1 MDEQGDLPLPAG
13 MTDDLEAVTAAADD
27 FGHTVHRVPS
37 LVAKPG
43 DDPSVVEVARYA
55 HGAGLALV
63 PSGARHSADGQAQ
76 SDGGIVCDMAGLAS
90 VAIGEPD
97 SRTASASASISFS
110 PAGSASSLVSG
121 SAWVSAEAGA
131 TWSAVLDAA
140 LAYGLT
146 PPVLPDYMELSV
158 GGTLSV
164 GGIGGAS
171 HVYGPVVDQ
180 VRSLDVVT
188 YDGSPVADCSP
199 DHHADVFFGALGTGG
214 SGGIITSAELP
225 LVPAPSWVRVHQI
238 PCPDAGALVAA
249 QLEAVREQQFGYV
262 EGQISLAEDGGW
274 EFMAELGVFLNDL
287 PDSSPGSGSLPGDA
301 ASDSAGGPSGVSSGD
316 GDVEDMTY
324 RDFCHR
330 MTPGVR
336 LLAAT
341 GDWYRPHPWF
351 SVFLPVD
358 AVEKYVNAALAELT
372 AATVGPLPLLL
383 YPIRRGE
390 VRAPGLVTPPVAEG
404 ELFYAFTIL
413 RTAETPET
421 LAAALASNERLAQAA
436 LAVGGTVY
444 RISALPTKPNEH
456 EVESPAT

>member
-1 MDEQGDLPLPAG
+1 MDDQGDLPLPAP

-27 FGHTVHRVPS
+27 FGHAVHRVPS
-37 LVAKPG
+37 LVAVPA
-43 DDPSVVEVARYA
+43 DVRSVIDVARYA
-55 HGAGLALV
+55 HRAGLALV
-63 PSGARHSADGQAQ
+63 PSGSRHSVSGQAQ
-76 SDGGIVCDMAGLAS
+76 SDDGIVCDMTGLSA
-90 VAIGEPD
+90 VAIREPG
-97 SRTASASASISFS
+97 SRPASASA
-110 PAGSASSLVSG
+110 AVSG
-121 SAWVSAEAGA
+121 SGSPSVSVEAGA
-131 TWSAVLDAA
+131 RWSTVLDAT

-180 VRSLDVVT
+180 VCSLDIVT
-188 YDGSPVADCSP
+188 SNGSRVEGCSP
-199 DHHADVFFGALGTGG
+199 DHRAEVFFGALGTGD

-225 LVPAPSWVRVHQI
+225 LVPAPAWVRVHQV
-238 PCPDAGALVAA
+238 PCPDVGALVAA
-249 QLEAVREQQFGYV
+249 QLEAVREERFGYV
-262 EGQISLAEDGGW
+262 EGQILLAEKGTW
-274 EFMAELGVFLNDL
+274 EFSAELGVFLDAL
-287 PDSSPGSGSLPGDA
+287 PDSPAGPGSMPGGA
-301 ASDSAGGPSGVSSGD
+301 PSGSSGGLSGASSGD

-358 AVEKYVNAALAELT
+358 AVEEYVNAALATMT
-372 AATVGPLPLLL
+372 AATVGPLPSLL
-383 YPIRRGE
+383 YPMRRGE
-390 VRAPGLVTPPVAEG
+390 MRARGLATPPVAAD

-413 RTAETPET
+413 RTTETPDA

-436 LAVGGTVY
+436 LAAGGTVY
-444 RISALPTKPNEH
+444 RISALPTASGLRQ
-456 EVESPAT
+456 V